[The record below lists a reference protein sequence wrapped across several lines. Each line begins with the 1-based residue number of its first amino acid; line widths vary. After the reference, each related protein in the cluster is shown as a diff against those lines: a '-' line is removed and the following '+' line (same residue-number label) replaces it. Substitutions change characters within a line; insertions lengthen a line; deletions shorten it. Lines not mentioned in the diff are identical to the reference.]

1 MAIKVLK
8 VLRVHLV
15 PKVLLE
21 FLVHKATKECEV
33 LLVQRVNVVQQ
44 ENQVTLVFQVHK
56 EFKVHKANVVILALR
71 VHLAK
76 KVLSV
81 IKVKLV
87 TEVQEDHLVHL
98 AKKVLKEE
106 CLKKVKDW
114 SKSC

>member
-1 MAIKVLK
+1 LAIKVLK

-15 PKVLLE
+15 LKVLLE
-21 FLVHKATKECEV
+21 FLAHKATRECVV
-33 LLVQRVNVVQQ
+33 LLVQRANVVQQ
-44 ENQVTLVFQVHK
+44 ESLETLVFQVHK
-56 EFKVHKANVVILALR
+56 EFKVHKANVVILVLR
-71 VHLAK
+71 AHLAK

-98 AKKVLKEE
+98 AKKVHKEE

-114 SKSC
+114 SKSY